1 MDYHHRYNDD
11 GSYEIICTRCFLTV
25 GLAGEDVAG
34 RKLEAQHNC
43 PRANFAS
50 AAPRLSGNH
59 PRSIRPALSR
69 PPTRGLMFVARAK
82 ETRFTLLA
90 VAAIFV
96 FYALPTG
103 LEFMATPYLG
113 PWAGNIFLG
122 DLCGCICLATV
133 FRLRRT
139 SVILYVVLTTCEG
152 VLFAGRLLSA
162 SSLLWITDVVPTIF
176 VVAKVVRLHGP
187 GMRHMR
193 SRSTEAA

>member
-1 MDYHHRYNDD
+1 MDYHHRYNKD

-43 PRANFAS
+43 PRANFAN
-50 AAPRLSGNH
+50 AAPRLSRNY

-69 PPTRGLMFVARAK
+69 LPTRGLMFVATAK
-82 ETRFTLLA
+82 QARFTLLA
-90 VAAIFV
+90 IAVIFV

-103 LEFMATPYLG
+103 LEFIATPYLG
-113 PWAGNIFLG
+113 PWVGTIFLG

-133 FRLRRT
+133 FNLRRT

-152 VLFAGRLLSA
+152 VLYAGRLLPGSA
-162 SSLLWITDVVPTIF
+162 LLWITDLVPTI
-176 VVAKVVRLHGP
+176 VVAAKVVRLHGP
-187 GMRHMR
+187 GMH
-193 SRSTEAA
+193 SSLD